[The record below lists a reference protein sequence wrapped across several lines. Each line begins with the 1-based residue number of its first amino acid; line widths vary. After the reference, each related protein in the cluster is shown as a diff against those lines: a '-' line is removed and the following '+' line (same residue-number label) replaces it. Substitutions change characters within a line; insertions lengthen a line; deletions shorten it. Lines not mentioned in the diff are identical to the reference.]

1 MPLAGVI
8 LAAGR
13 SARMGTAKAL
23 LDFRG
28 APFIVRI
35 LEAFANAQGE
45 GLDLSEELK
54 RAIRERTE
62 AIDRAFRSSRE
73 ATRAVVLGPDA
84 ARIRPVL
91 ATHDCLIV
99 ENLDVD
105 AGPIASLRAALSA
118 LQPLRPA
125 AALVWPVDL
134 PHVRIA
140 TVERLIE
147 TWRRERPGA
156 VVPAFGGRR
165 GHPVIWDAALF
176 GALESSPAARTEGAR
191 AVLREHASQ
200 TVTLAGDDPAV
211 VDDLNTPEDYER
223 LVREVNRDAY

>member
-13 SARMGTAKAL
+13 SARMGTPKAL
-23 LDFRG
+23 VDFRG

-35 LEAFANAQGE
+35 LEAFEA
-45 GLDLSEELK
+45 LDLK
-54 RAIRERTE
+54 
-62 AIDRAFRSSRE
+62 
-73 ATRAVVLGPDA
+73 TRVVVLGPDA

-156 VVPAFGGRR
+156 VLPAVGGRR
-165 GHPVIWDAALF
+165 
-176 GALESSPAARTEGAR
+176 
-191 AVLREHASQ
+191 
-200 TVTLAGDDPAV
+200 
-211 VDDLNTPEDYER
+211 VDR
-223 LVREVNRDAY
+223 LVLDARPVRALGASPPAPPGGGRG